1 MTKITNLNEILSDW
15 AYRVDGGM
23 PDATKISHLV
33 ILEKTL
39 IECGWNVAERYE
51 FIKNLQE
58 AKSKEPKLDD
68 REKEKAKKMG
78 LMWKGQ
84 GYGKENEDG
93 ITHKNVGGKLVKIDK
108 NDKKEK
114 EPEKKGD
121 VPKGMIKNPNYKPFD
136 RDNKEPE
143 FIKDPNAEKDTEQL
157 SDTEKKALV
166 NKAEKVDAG
175 VSNTIDITSDTTP
188 ENKKRIKSLVGKA
201 LVGEKLSEEEAE
213 FLSKWVRVVEPT
225 EGSESSPPKYKIYV
239 AKVEG
244 VFKRARGKQ
253 QAEKFEFGTAAAS
266 KRVHG
271 MLQKAGLITQRVST
285 FGGKKSAPNQ
295 LYSTDGKVNIIEEPK
310 PVLGI
315 DETDDIKKAKDV
327 IKNAPK
333 SLKKG
338 SERYNELQDAKKKVS
353 QWARKSKSVQIGNL
367 KIEKQDL
374 SKYEKGSDEY
384 KKAARNNREMAEFAE
399 KIALGDMEFIDMD
412 EGVYP
417 DSPENRVKVIQSAIG
432 NMVKRFEQLGDK
444 PIAPGIPAS
453 PVPDETKEILNR
465 LESIAKADPNGNGDP
480 FDSPQEWMDAFEEV
494 MSEFANDELLREGWS
509 NFAEVYTSIRAM
521 HDNGK
526 GTEYGRCA
534 LLPESSTLETV
545 DVMEIDGGRGKGK
558 YVTLDGVSV
567 KKGKGGASA
576 LTSKVKKA
584 VMKNDDDG
592 SLRKSIIDI
601 TRSHTDIYRDDV
613 NHEKYR
619 QKVINVAK
627 KAGVAEEEI
636 NEVVK
641 ASKTSK
647 KVSSALKTIMKNRL
661 KDAPKNKKSPEYAE
675 FMENEKK
682 MEVVMRQRLESY
694 YVYSYLS
701 HLAYNEAVLAQDFD
715 NESVLSQKADKGG
728 AKLVRE
734 KRIKI
739 DSSNGID
746 ILAYARPTFD
756 VGFTN
761 DGRSKNPGSGRLQ
774 NMSEKPGWDF
784 YKSIL

>member
-1 MTKITNLNEILSDW
+1 MCIRDR
-15 AYRVDGGM
+15 A
-23 PDATKISHLV
+23 
-33 ILEKTL
+33 
-39 IECGWNVAERYE
+39 
-51 FIKNLQE
+51 
-58 AKSKEPKLDD
+58 DD
-68 REKEKAKKMG
+68 SESET
-78 LMWKGQ
+78 Q
-84 GYGKENEDG
+84 SQ
-93 ITHKNVGGKLVKIDK
+93 
-108 NDKKEK
+108 
-114 EPEKKGD
+114 
-121 VPKGMIKNPNYKPFD
+121 
-136 RDNKEPE
+136 
-143 FIKDPNAEKDTEQL
+143 QL
-157 SDTEKKALV
+157 SDKDKKAVIDKQEEVDTAV
-166 NKAEKVDAG
+166 NNVVDKTVQADEETKQKIKDIMAKAIGND
-175 VSNTIDITSDTTP
+175 
-188 ENKKRIKSLVGKA
+188 
-201 LVGEKLSEEEAE
+201 KLSEEEAN
-213 FLSKWVRVVEPT
+213 FLSDWVRVVEPT
-225 EGSESSPPKYKIYV
+225 EATESSKPKFKLYV
-239 AKVEG
+239 AYNKG
-244 VFKRARGKQ
+244 DFRRTTGAKRAEKVDMKQ
-253 QAEKFEFGTAAAS
+253 SLSAKI
-266 KRVHG
+266 VHSN
-271 MLQKAGLITQRVST
+271 LQKAGLITQRVST

-295 LYSTDGKVNIIEEPK
+295 LYSTDGKVNIIEKPK
-310 PVLGI
+310 PVLGV

-338 SERYNELQDAKKKVS
+338 SEQYNELQNAKKKVS
-353 QWARKSKSVQIGNL
+353 EWARKAKSVQVGDL

-374 SKYEKGSDEY
+374 SQYEKGSVAY

-399 KIALGDMEFIDMD
+399 KIALGEMEFIDMD

-417 DSPENRVKVIQSAIG
+417 DSAQNRVTVIQSAIG
-432 NMVKRFEQLGDK
+432 NMINKFNELAEK
-444 PIAPGIPAS
+444 PVAPGIPAA
-453 PVPDETKEILNR
+453 PLNEEATAILSR

-494 MSEFANDELLREGWS
+494 MSEFANNDPLKEGWA
-509 NFAEVYTSIRAM
+509 NFAEIYTSIRAM
-521 HDNGK
+521 HANGR
-526 GTEYGRCA
+526 GTEFGKCA

-545 DVMEIDGGRGKGK
+545 DVMEIGGGKGKGK

-592 SLRKSIIDI
+592 SLRRAIIDI

-647 KVSSALKTIMKNRL
+647 KVSSALKTIMKNRM

-675 FMENEKK
+675 FIENEKK
-682 MEVVMRQRLESY
+682 MEGVMRDRLESY
-694 YVYSYLS
+694 YIYTYMS

-728 AKLVRE
+728 SALVRD

-761 DGRSKNPGSGRLQ
+761 DGRSKNPGSGRLE
-774 NMSEKPGWDF
+774 NKSEKPGWNF
-784 YKSIL
+784 YQTVL